1 VLVQSVSSSAEVKPA
16 STASFVIWVWTVKA
30 AATAVSVKT
39 TVGAAAGI
47 HPPSYVVCPTV
58 KGDVCKLGKLAVG
71 QMDELQVA
79 VKVGSRAALGGLV
92 QVTSKATGRG
102 ANSFTGSASD
112 EVVAAPKTTPGTTVT
127 LPAPGKLPAI
137 SGTGVSPTD
146 PSGLFPTV
154 TATPEPSSSS
164 LGLPPVKPHKVARA
178 TLDAATV
185 PLDAKLIGG
194 QLAGLAVLAGAVTI
208 AIARLSLRTRQ
219 PQAQSAAA
227 QSSNASAG
235 EPPTPSKPE

>member
-1 VLVQSVSSSAEVKPA
+1 M
-16 STASFVIWVWTVKA
+16 KA

-39 TVGAAAGI
+39 TVAAAAGI
-47 HPPSYVVCPTV
+47 HPPSYVVCPKV
-58 KGDVCKLGKLAVG
+58 KGDVCKLGSLAVG
-71 QMDELQVA
+71 QTEELQVA
-79 VKVGSRAALGGLV
+79 VKVGTRAALGGLV

-102 ANSFTGSASD
+102 AGTFTGAASD
-112 EVVAAPKTTPGTTVT
+112 KVVAAPKTSTTPGSTVT

-164 LGLPPVKPHKVARA
+164 LGLPAVTPHKAPRA
-178 TLDAATV
+178 TEDAATV

-219 PQAQSAAA
+219 PQPQGAGA

-235 EPPTPSKPE
+235 EPPAPTKSE

>member
-1 VLVQSVSSSAEVKPA
+1 
-16 STASFVIWVWTVKA
+16 VKA

-47 HPPSYVVCPTV
+47 HTASYVVCPKV
-58 KGDVCKLGKLAVG
+58 KGDACELGSLAVG
-71 QMDELQVA
+71 QTDELQVA

-92 QVTSKATGRG
+92 QITSKATGHG
-102 ANSFTGSASD
+102 ADSFTGSASD
-112 EVVAAPKTTPGTTVT
+112 EVVAAPTPSTGSGSTVT
-127 LPAPGKLPAI
+127 LPSPGKLPAI

-154 TATPEPSSSS
+154 SATPEPSSSA
-164 LGLPPVKPHKVARA
+164 LGLPPVKPHTVARA
-178 TLDAATV
+178 TDDAATV

-219 PQAQSAAA
+219 PQPQGAQA
-227 QSSNASAG
+227 QSSDAAAGG
-235 EPPTPSKPE
+235 EPPTPGKPE